1 MPSGIVPQ
9 FERRNDVSRIIHF
22 VRAFALFLVGLL
34 VTSLL
39 TVVPATASSTSTQTN
54 VRLASSDFTFY
65 VRGTEVPFPF
75 MDLVVKPMDQIFL
88 GAFGPGVSVPYPASV
103 GWMGVIAGGFLRGEF
118 HYPTAQESIR
128 QGHEALNGYIKDVRA
143 ADPTATISVVS
154 LSQGSIV
161 TSASAL
167 ALQAEGFDTTG
178 VRFVAAGNPTR
189 ANGGMAA
196 RLPFHFEIPGLFS
209 AGGDDITSNPP
220 PTDGAEYVLV
230 TNQYDPFADVPL
242 YLANPIALAN
252 WALSFVVG
260 GVNAPFFVGFGPH
273 AYDYTGLDPENPAAT
288 PGAIVKSY
296 GNQTDVLLPAPVG
309 YLPITALF
317 RGIVPQSL
325 IDAVD
330 PFLRS
335 IIETAYDRDRNA
347 DQRSTFQ
354 LVPPKSRWQSDAQ
367 SVAAGFDQ
375 MVGNFKEILDPA
387 PSLPSKSVPESIPS
401 PIQVMD
407 DTTSVDTVLPP
418 TQATAQ
424 GDTDTIEEVRT
435 DDEVTPEVEST
446 DVTDSSGDIQSDD
459 PIASS
464 RSVSEPESPPSPI
477 QATTDDDEATEET
490 PTQEDE
496 VESVEVSTD
505 SLEADG
511 VQDEND
517 SDSLPQSISESEDPA
532 PSRES
537 TDDNDTGDAASSQ
550 SESNRSDSAKDGTA
564 TAS

>member
-1 MPSGIVPQ
+1 M
-9 FERRNDVSRIIHF
+9 SRIIHL
-22 VRAFALFLVGLL
+22 VRVIALFLVGLL

-65 VRGTEVPFPF
+65 VRGTEVPFPL

-118 HYPTAQESIR
+118 YYPTAQESIR
-128 QGHEALNGYIKDVRA
+128 QGHETLNGYIKDVRT
-143 ADPTATISVVS
+143 ADPTATITVVS

-242 YLANPIALAN
+242 YLANPVALAN

-273 AYDYTGLDPENPAAT
+273 TYDYTGLDPENPAAT

-335 IIETAYDRDRNA
+335 IIETAYDRDRNV

-354 LVPPKSRWQSDAQ
+354 LVPPKSRWESDIQ
-367 SVAAGFDQ
+367 SVATGFDQ
-375 MVGNFKEILDPA
+375 TVDNFKEILHPT
-387 PSLPSKSVPESIPS
+387 LPSPSRSVPESTPS
-401 PIQVMD
+401 SIQAMANTDD
-407 DTTSVDTVLPP
+407 DTDV
-418 TQATAQ
+418 
-424 GDTDTIEEVRT
+424 IEEVQKQDDNTPVVVSTDST
-435 DDEVTPEVEST
+435 DDP
-446 DVTDSSGDIQSDD
+446 DIQSDVSD
-459 PIASS
+459 TSS
-464 RSVSEPESPPSPI
+464 SSTPTSNSTSPPI
-477 QATTDDDEATEET
+477 QVTTDDDDVDADIEEEIQE
-490 PTQEDE
+490 QEDE
-496 VESVEVSTD
+496 TISVVEPTDSTDDPDIQSDEPDMSSESVSESDDVST
-505 SLEADG
+505 S
-511 VQDEND
+511 
-517 SDSLPQSISESEDPA
+517 
-532 PSRES
+532 SRET
-537 TDDNDTGDAASSQ
+537 TDDNDTGDTASS
-550 SESNRSDSAKDGTA
+550 SNESDSSTAKSDT
-564 TAS
+564 TTSS